1 MDVQNQLQMAGT
13 EKACKKK
20 TAKNKTALGEQWFTE
35 SNRQMREEKGS
46 GGTYVDVSI
55 YNRIWICHY
64 TVYVYVY
71 IYIYI
76 HIYIETYIRDN
87 NQTHM
92 CIYT

>member
-71 IYIYI
+71 IYMYIYI
-76 HIYIETYIRDN
+76 YIYSHQPCSSVEA
-87 NQTHM
+87 
-92 CIYT
+92 